1 MSIVHKIGRRKT
13 SVARVYVRPGSG
25 VITINKKDSK
35 EYFGTDVLVYK
46 VNQPFLL
53 TETVGQYD
61 VTVNVFGGGITGQ
74 AEAIRLGV
82 SRAMC
87 EINEEFRL
95 LLNLT
100 DCLQETQ
107 EWLKEKNQVRK
118 KQERNSNSQNV
129 NITQE
134 ILGRKIRD
142 FLFSFC
148 SIFFINQK
156 MPR

>member
-1 MSIVHKIGRRKT
+1 MSTVHKIGRRKT

-46 VNQPFLL
+46 INQPFLL

-74 AEAIRLGV
+74 AEAIRLAV
-82 SRAMC
+82 SRALC

-95 LLNLT
+95 LLKPHGLLT
-100 DCLQETQ
+100 RDARMVE
-107 EWLKEKNQVRK
+107 RK
-118 KQERNSNSQNV
+118 KPGQKKA
-129 NITQE
+129 
-134 ILGRKIRD
+134 RKK
-142 FLFSFC
+142 FQFS
-148 SIFFINQK
+148 K
-156 MPR
+156 R

>member
-46 VNQPFLL
+46 INQPFLL

-61 VTVNVFGGGITGQ
+61 VTVNIFGGGITGQ

-82 SRAMC
+82 SRALC

-95 LLNLT
+95 LLKPHGLLT
-100 DCLQETQ
+100 RDARMVE
-107 EWLKEKNQVRK
+107 RK
-118 KQERNSNSQNV
+118 KPGQKKA
-129 NITQE
+129 
-134 ILGRKIRD
+134 RKK
-142 FLFSFC
+142 FQFS
-148 SIFFINQK
+148 K
-156 MPR
+156 R